1 MVFMNP
7 FAGGG
12 GYQYDDIFDD
22 NFNFKDINFGALKDQ
37 YYAEFVAGMDK
48 DPNTGH
54 PIGGP
59 YGSNIQGVGYAAMKA
74 AAKVA
79 KLKQAQKNFK
89 NLAGDFEKDY
99 GMGSQD
105 FSALM
110 KEVFTNPDA
119 FVGDVGLPSHNAATK
134 SKGFTT
140 KGNFTDFKKRM
151 KAYIDQAR
159 STYNRSI
166 QLQEQEQAMQKQAML
181 QEDFDK
187 QQLDIEKAAATSGER
202 AERDR
207 AKMAS
212 QQYTAAL
219 AAGQTPMST
228 TRKSKGMGVII
239 PQDRPM

>member
-1 MVFMNP
+1 MAFNP
-7 FAGGG
+7 FGLGG
-12 GYQYDDIFDD
+12 GYEYDDIFDE
-22 NFNFKDINFGALKDQ
+22 NFNFKEVNFGALKNQ
-37 YYAEFVAGMDK
+37 YYDEIVAGMAT
-48 DPNTGH
+48 DPNTGQ
-54 PIGGP
+54 PIGGL
-59 YGSNIQGVGYAAMKA
+59 GNLQGQSYAAMKA
-74 AAKVA
+74 AFKVGQF
-79 KLKQAQKNFK
+79 KRAQKNFK
-89 NLAGDFEKDY
+89 NLSKDFEKDY

-105 FSALM
+105 FSMLM
-110 KEVFTNPDA
+110 KEVFANPDA
-119 FVGDVGLPSHNAATK
+119 FVGDVGLPSHSAGTS

-140 KGNFTDFKKRM
+140 KGNFTDFKTRM

-187 QQLDIEKAAATSGER
+187 QQLDIEKAAASSGER

-228 TRKSKGMGVII
+228 TKKSKGMGVII